1 MKFITNRLLRRFGP
15 ARRLADAALVGG
27 AALKYAQRRGW
38 VNEETAK
45 KFGASTSE
53 SGSTKLSITEI
64 MLNGAGPVIVEK
76 DGRLVRSSVSLDLP
90 TIERMIEATVAG
102 HGRQVDRCLSYR
114 SPACMPLW
122 STTLTLCGSLR
133 VGILMKTSLYA

>member
-53 SGSTKLSITEI
+53 SGSTKLSITEL
-64 MLNGAGPVIVEK
+64 MLLVGALWRIVRK
-76 DGRLVRSSVSLDLP
+76 VFAKRSN
-90 TIERMIEATVAG
+90 TV
-102 HGRQVDRCLSYR
+102 V
-114 SPACMPLW
+114 
-122 STTLTLCGSLR
+122 
-133 VGILMKTSLYA
+133 VEV